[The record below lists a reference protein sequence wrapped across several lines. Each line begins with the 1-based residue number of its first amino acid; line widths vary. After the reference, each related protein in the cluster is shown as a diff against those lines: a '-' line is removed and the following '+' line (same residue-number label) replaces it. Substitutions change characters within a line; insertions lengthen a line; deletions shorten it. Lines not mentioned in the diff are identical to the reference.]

1 LKKFLKALW
10 SRIAAE
16 LAPKGLVKPADCF
29 LQRLAVSLFKK
40 RVLLFK
46 FRKEFFVFVEI
57 PLFAVVFEVVNGYFK
72 EFVVNEA

>member
-16 LAPKGLVKPADCF
+16 LAPKGLVKPTDGF
-29 LQRLAVSLFKK
+29 LQGLAVSLFEK

-57 PLFAVVFEVVNGYFK
+57 PLFAVGFEVAGSNFK
-72 EFVVNEA
+72 EFVIDEA